1 MQREIFRFLS
11 LWQNVAFFAHCYGP
25 ECGWG
30 FLFKAKRRHPDDG
43 ALFSSICLCSIVG
56 SLPMSSIQS
65 ALIFC
70 GLMLAVALT
79 IAWDGF
85 LSYEVLKL
93 AEFVF

>member
-43 ALFSSICLCSIVG
+43 ALFSSICLCSVVCRNCRITTDVINPKRLDILRSNACG
-56 SLPMSSIQS
+56 GVDHRLGWLPE
-65 ALIFC
+65 L
-70 GLMLAVALT
+70 
-79 IAWDGF
+79 
-85 LSYEVLKL
+85 
-93 AEFVF
+93 